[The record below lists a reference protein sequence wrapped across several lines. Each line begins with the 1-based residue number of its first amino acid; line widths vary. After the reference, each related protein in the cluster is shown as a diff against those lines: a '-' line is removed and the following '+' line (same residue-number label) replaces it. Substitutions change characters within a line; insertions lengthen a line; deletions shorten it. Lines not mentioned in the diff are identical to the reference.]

1 MGCGVTWVSDEK
13 RDYKTKAVGDYVL
26 LKSRQQAGVR
36 NEGKIISNL
45 YRCRYQVLSLGGNAN
60 AKLSFTVKEGD
71 IVFISKDDVFSIDG
85 MLFCKWDAI
94 ACVCYEGE
102 D

>member
-1 MGCGVTWVSDEK
+1 MSDGWVSDEL
-13 RDYKTKAVGDYVL
+13 RECKTKAVGDYVL
-26 LKSRQQAGVR
+26 LKSRKQAGVR
-36 NEGKIISNL
+36 DEGKIISNL

-71 IVFISKDDVFSIDG
+71 IVFISKDDVFNIDG

>member
-1 MGCGVTWVSDEK
+1 MTWFDDEN
-13 RDYKTKAVGDYVL
+13 RPATKAIGDYVL
-26 LKSRQQAGVR
+26 LKDRKQAGMR
-36 NEGKIISNL
+36 SEGKIISNL
-45 YRCRYQVLSLGGNAN
+45 YRCRYEVLSLGGNAN

-71 IVFISKDDVFSIDG
+71 IVFIGKDDVFNIDG

>member
-1 MGCGVTWVSDEK
+1 MTWVSDEK

-60 AKLSFTVKEGD
+60 AKLSFTVKDGSYRERQSASND
-71 IVFISKDDVFSIDG
+71 SKRWCFHCRSG
-85 MLFCKWDAI
+85 SF
-94 ACVCYEGE
+94 
-102 D
+102 

>member
-1 MGCGVTWVSDEK
+1 MSDGWVSDDK
-13 RDYKTKAVGDYVL
+13 RATTKAIGDYVL
-26 LKSRQQAGVR
+26 LKDRKQAGMR
-36 NEGKIISNL
+36 SKGKIISNL

-71 IVFISKDDVFSIDG
+71 IVFISKDDVFNIDG

-94 ACVCYEGE
+94 ACVSYEGE
-102 D
+102 KDE